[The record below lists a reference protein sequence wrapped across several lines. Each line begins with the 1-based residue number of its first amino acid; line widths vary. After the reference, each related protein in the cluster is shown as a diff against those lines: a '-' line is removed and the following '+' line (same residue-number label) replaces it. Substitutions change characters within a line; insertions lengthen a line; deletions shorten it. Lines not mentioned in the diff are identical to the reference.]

1 VVNLAAREGIE
12 TMSLHALAMPTASD
26 DTAVL
31 PDDGG
36 YFHRYHGIPLA
47 RLLAPL
53 EGTFPTGLPMRGTM
67 SYRMVEQ
74 ARHSDDAT
82 LPMGSW
88 AVELKRANWPKT
100 SALIVNALDGVGKD
114 LQFAS
119 WLFEAELNQRGFAA
133 IAPCFILLRG
143 LCETWWNELHPQGD
157 NGDFDARC
165 NIVRWLN
172 EKLLTTLSLLPLVD
186 DGDRAASWSHWE
198 LAHYYERLRAVH
210 GDLPEEARDAAT
222 LDDLHGLLAASNAE
236 ALRERYAE
244 LQQGREAIAAFER
257 FLRRQLGHDAPS
269 LNKLDDMLAKV
280 QAPLRGE
287 MARRGEG
294 MERVSAAAPAHAAGI
309 DESVNDDVEEVDD
322 TAEANSLAQLL
333 GDREHAYRVLAEIS
347 DYLMQVEPHSPVPYL
362 IRRAVAWGQLNA
374 VELYQEVFQK
384 SGGRIDV
391 FDLLAHDA
399 DPS

>member
-1 VVNLAAREGIE
+1 
-12 TMSLHALAMPTASD
+12 MSQPALAMPMALD
-26 DTAVL
+26 DTMVL

-36 YFHRYHGIPLA
+36 YFQHHHGIALA

-53 EGTFPTGLPMRGTM
+53 EGTFPTGLSMRGTM

-88 AVELKRANWPKT
+88 AIELKRANWPKV
-100 SALIVNALDGVGKD
+100 SSLIVNALDGVGKD

-133 IAPCFILLRG
+133 IAPCFTLLRG
-143 LCETWWNELHPQGD
+143 LCETWWTELHPQGD

-186 DGDRAASWSHWE
+186 DGDHAASWSHWE

-222 LDDLHGLLAASNAE
+222 LDDLHELLAASSAE
-236 ALRERYAE
+236 ALRERHAE
-244 LQQGREAIAAFER
+244 LQQGREAIAAFEHL
-257 FLRRQLGHDAPS
+257 LRERLGHDAPS

-287 MARRGEG
+287 MARRGQG
-294 MERVSAAAPAHAAGI
+294 MERGPAVTTHASGI
-309 DESVNDDVEEVDD
+309 EESMDESNEEDGE
-322 TAEANSLAQLL
+322 AEVPSSLAQVL

-374 VELYQEVFQK
+374 AELYQEVFQK

-399 DPS
+399 DLS

>member
-1 VVNLAAREGIE
+1 
-12 TMSLHALAMPTASD
+12 MSQPALAMPTLLD
-26 DTAVL
+26 DARA
-31 PDDGG
+31 PPEGGG
-36 YFHRYHGIPLA
+36 YFQRHHGITLA

-88 AVELKRANWPKT
+88 AIELKRANWPKV
-100 SALIVNALDGVGKD
+100 SALIVNTLDGVGKD
-114 LQFAS
+114 LQLAS

-133 IAPCFILLRG
+133 IAPCFTLLHG
-143 LCETWWNELHPQGD
+143 LCETWWTELHPQGD

-172 EKLLTTLSLLPLVD
+172 EKLLATLSLLPLVD

-222 LDDLHGLLAASNAE
+222 LEDLHELLAASNAE
-236 ALRERYAE
+236 ALRERHEE
-244 LQQGREAIAAFER
+244 LKQGREAIAAFEH
-257 FLRRQLGHDAPS
+257 FLREQLGHDAPS
-269 LNKLDDMLAKV
+269 LNKLDEMLAKV

-294 MERVSAAAPAHAAGI
+294 MEQAAAAAAAYAPG
-309 DESVNDDVEEVDD
+309 VEESTNEDIED
-322 TAEANSLAQLL
+322 SDEAEAPSSLAQVL

-374 VELYQEVFQK
+374 AELYQEVFQK

>member
-1 VVNLAAREGIE
+1 
-12 TMSLHALAMPTASD
+12 MSLHALAMPAAPD
-26 DTAVL
+26 DTPVP

-36 YFHRYHGIPLA
+36 YFQRCHGVSLA
-47 RLLAPL
+47 RLLSPL

-114 LQFAS
+114 LQLAS
-119 WLFEAELNQRGFAA
+119 WLFEAELNQRGFVA
-133 IAPCFILLRG
+133 IAPCFTLLRG
-143 LCETWWNELHPQGD
+143 LCETWWSELHPQGD

-172 EKLLTTLSLLPLVD
+172 EKLLATLSLLPLVD

-222 LDDLHGLLAASNAE
+222 LDDLHELLAASHAE
-236 ALRERYAE
+236 ALRDRHAE
-244 LQQGREAIAAFER
+244 LQPGREAIAAFER
-257 FLRRQLGHDAPS
+257 FLRERLGHDAPS

-294 MERVSAAAPAHAAGI
+294 MERVSVPVAGHAPGSEAST
-309 DESVNDDVEEVDD
+309 DEDVEQPDD
-322 TAEANSLAQLL
+322 AGEAPHSLAQLL

-374 VELYQEVFQK
+374 AELYQEVFQK

-391 FDLLAHDA
+391 FDLLADNA

>member
-1 VVNLAAREGIE
+1 
-12 TMSLHALAMPTASD
+12 MSLHALAMPTALD
-26 DTAVL
+26 DTTVPL
-31 PDDGG
+31 DDGG
-36 YFHRYHGIPLA
+36 YFQSHHGVPLA

-100 SALIVNALDGVGKD
+100 SSLIVNAFDSVGKD

-143 LCETWWNELHPQGD
+143 LCETWWSELHPQGD

-222 LDDLHGLLAASNAE
+222 LDDLHELLAASNLE
-236 ALRERYAE
+236 ALRKRHAE

-257 FLRRQLGHDAPS
+257 FLRERLGQDAPS

-294 MERVSAAAPAHAAGI
+294 LERVPAAAVTHATGV
-309 DESVNDDVEEVDD
+309 DESVDEDIEQAGD
-322 TAEANSLAQLL
+322 TAETTNSLAQLL

-362 IRRAVAWGQLNA
+362 IRRAVVWGQLNA
-374 VELYQEVFQK
+374 AELYQEVFQK

-391 FDLLAHDA
+391 FDLLAHEA